1 MLILLLAPVAQLD
14 RAVDY
19 GSAGCVFDSRR
30 AHANFT
36 QIYDLVV
43 KFSIPHLPLEMVER
57 DYLGNGFTQ
66 IYDLVVKFS
75 IPLTLT
81 LSHQGRGNE

>member
-36 QIYDLVV
+36 QIYALVV

-57 DYLGNGFTQ
+57 DYLGVGFFSHS
-66 IYDLVVKFS
+66 YPLLKAEKGLVRVW
-75 IPLTLT
+75 
-81 LSHQGRGNE
+81 RARN

>member
-30 AHANFT
+30 AHVPPMAEHD
-36 QIYDLVV
+36 YGDVSLVATLMAEI
-43 KFSIPHLPLEMVER
+43 KDRLQRYATCGGI
-57 DYLGNGFTQ
+57 DYWD
-66 IYDLVVKFS
+66 YK
-75 IPLTLT
+75 
-81 LSHQGRGNE
+81 